1 MPNLLPDWLPWIHP
15 AGRLIWS
22 VIIFTVGIIFVFAL
36 MKPPVL
42 KRPFSNAVG
51 YSLFAIVPIV
61 GWIIAGLLPDTANIA
76 DWELDAIIVDLV
88 LLILVAH
95 GLLLVVSRTPKP
107 ADHKATWVECFL
119 GAVATFALMTLA
131 YGVIPHEWLTYAN
144 SYLKWGDTSKF
155 VFRSGQDMLF
165 FPWHWP
171 FNLDYPAL
179 RDIVVSMIYGAL
191 ARPEHLRVRHVAEAQ
206 RRRREAGPGRHAG
219 EAVAVRPPAAPRRR
233 TRCVHAGSRGGVT
246 RWRATMPTR
255 RCPTSRSTTSS
266 RKSTRRT

>member
-42 KRPFSNAVG
+42 KRPFSNAFG
-51 YSLFAIVPIV
+51 YSLFAVIPLL
-61 GWIIAGLLPDTANIA
+61 GWIVAGLLSDTANIA

-88 LLILVAH
+88 LLALVAH
-95 GLLLVVSRTPKP
+95 GLLMVVSRKPQP
-107 ADHKATWVECFL
+107 ADYKASWAECFL
-119 GAVATFALMTLA
+119 GAVGVFALMTLA

-144 SYLKWGDTSKF
+144 GYLKWGDTSKF
-155 VFRSGQDMLF
+155 IFRSGQDMLF

-179 RDIVVSMIYGAL
+179 RDIVVTMIYGAML
-191 ARPEHLRVRHVAEAQ
+191 GLNIALFVMWQKRNVVVEK
-206 RRRREAGPGRHAG
+206 
-219 EAVAVRPPAAPRRR
+219 PAADTTPAKRSRFGRPLRRGSGR
-233 TRCVHAGSRGGVT
+233 GAPAPAGVEG
-246 RWRATMPTR
+246 A
-255 RCPTSRSTTSS
+255 
-266 RKSTRRT
+266 

>member
-179 RDIVVSMIYGAL
+179 RDIVVSMIYGAFL
-191 ARPEHLRVRHVAEAQ
+191 GLNIFVFAMWQKRNVVVEKPAAETTPAKRSRFGRPVRRGAG
-206 RRRREAGPGRHAG
+206 RAGPAPATVG
-219 EAVAVRPPAAPRRR
+219 EGA
-233 TRCVHAGSRGGVT
+233 
-246 RWRATMPTR
+246 
-255 RCPTSRSTTSS
+255 
-266 RKSTRRT
+266 

>member
-51 YSLFAIVPIV
+51 YSIFAIVPIL
-61 GWIIAGLLPDTANIA
+61 GWIVAGIIPDTANIA

-95 GLLLVVSRTPKP
+95 GLLMVVSRAPKP

-131 YGVIPHEWLTYAN
+131 YGVIPHEWLTFAN
-144 SYLKWGDTSKF
+144 GYLEWGDTSKF
-155 VFRSGQDMLF
+155 IWQSSQDMLF
-165 FPWHWP
+165 FPWQWP

-179 RDIVVSMIYGAL
+179 RDIVVSIIYGAML
-191 ARPEHLRVRHVAEAQ
+191 GLNVVLFVLWQKRNVVVEKPAPDTMPAKRSRFGRPLRRG
-206 RRRREAGPGRHAG
+206 AGRA
-219 EAVAVRPPAAPRRR
+219 AAAP
-233 TRCVHAGSRGGVT
+233 APEGV
-246 RWRATMPTR
+246 
-255 RCPTSRSTTSS
+255 
-266 RKSTRRT
+266 

>member
-22 VIIFTVGIIFVFAL
+22 VIIFTVGVIFVFAL

-42 KRPFSNAVG
+42 KRPFPNAVA
-51 YSLFAIVPIV
+51 YSLFVIVPII
-61 GWIIAGLLPDTANIA
+61 GWIIAGLLPDTANLA

-88 LLILVAH
+88 LLFLVAH
-95 GLLLVVSRTPKP
+95 GLLLVVSRKPQP
-107 ADHKATWVECFL
+107 ADHTASWAECFL
-119 GAVATFALMTLA
+119 GAVATFALMALA

-144 SYLKWGDTSKF
+144 GYLKWGDTSKF

-179 RDIVVSMIYGAL
+179 RDIVVSMIYGAML
-191 ARPEHLRVRHVAEAQ
+191 GLNIFLFAAWQKRHVVAEKPAEDATPA
-206 RRRREAGPGRHAG
+206 RRSRFGRPLRRGSGRGSPAPAGVEGA
-219 EAVAVRPPAAPRRR
+219 
-233 TRCVHAGSRGGVT
+233 
-246 RWRATMPTR
+246 
-255 RCPTSRSTTSS
+255 
-266 RKSTRRT
+266 

>member
-22 VIIFTVGIIFVFAL
+22 VIIFTVGVIFVFAL

-51 YSLFAIVPIV
+51 YSLFAIIPIV
-61 GWIIAGLLPDTANIA
+61 GWIVAGLLPDTANIA

-88 LLILVAH
+88 LLALVAH
-95 GLLLVVSRTPKP
+95 GLLMVVSRKPQP
-107 ADHKATWVECFL
+107 ADYKASWAECFL
-119 GAVATFALMTLA
+119 GGVGVFALMALA

-144 SYLKWGDTSKF
+144 GYLKWGDTSKF
-155 VFRSGQDMLF
+155 IFRSGQDMLF

-179 RDIVVSMIYGAL
+179 RDIVVTMIYGAML
-191 ARPEHLRVRHVAEAQ
+191 GLNIFLFVAWQKRNVVVEKPAGDATPARRSRFGRPLRR
-206 RRRREAGPGRHAG
+206 GTGRGA
-219 EAVAVRPPAAPRRR
+219 PAAAP
-233 TRCVHAGSRGGVT
+233 VGEGA
-246 RWRATMPTR
+246 
-255 RCPTSRSTTSS
+255 
-266 RKSTRRT
+266 